1 LKDYLAQILRSS
13 PSTISGRLIAREYLQ
28 ARLLESVQEHG
39 GFARIVFLG
48 GTALRFLYRIPR
60 FSEYLDF
67 LSIAAGVAPDL
78 DRLAVKARIR
88 LEAEGYALHIHLKTG
103 VVASAEFRFPG
114 LYHELGLSPQR
125 EETIMIKLEVD
136 TNPPQGAG
144 VTSTLVRRHVL
155 LNLRHYDRASL
166 LSGKLHAVLS
176 RRYTK
181 GRDLFDL
188 AWYLADRSWP
198 EPNITLLQNALA
210 QTEWSGPPVNRHSWR
225 GVVADRLADLDW
237 KAAIADVGPF
247 LESPGGAAALTR
259 GGMLALLSER

>member
-1 LKDYLAQILRSS
+1 MKDYLAQILRSS
-13 PSTISGRLIAREYLQ
+13 PSTLSGRLIAREYLQ

-39 GFARIVFLG
+39 GFARIVLFG

-60 FSEYLDF
+60 FSEDLDF
-67 LSIAAGVAPDL
+67 SSVVAGVAPDL
-78 DRLAVKARIR
+78 DKLAAKARTR
-88 LEAEGYALHIHLKTG
+88 LETEGYAVNIRLKAG
-103 VVASAEFRFPG
+103 IVASAEFRFPG

-155 LNLRHYDRASL
+155 LNLRHYDQASL

-198 EPNITLLQNALA
+198 DPNITLLQNALA
-210 QTEWSGPPVNRHSWR
+210 QTGWSGPPVDARSWR
-225 GVVADRLADLDW
+225 GVVAGRLADLDW
-237 KAAIADVGPF
+237 KAAIADVSPF
-247 LESPGGAAALTR
+247 LESPGAAAALTR
-259 GGMLALLSER
+259 QGVLALLSEP